1 MSVATIKALT
11 GLGAL
16 ASLPMGVAYV
26 MTADHSALS
35 WGTSAAH
42 RVENRFKVF
51 DDRATDSLPPA
62 QRRHRHQ
69 KIREAMA
76 ADLSKTNAAL

>member
-1 MSVATIKALT
+1 MSIATIKALT
-11 GLGAL
+11 GIGAI
-16 ASLPMGVAYV
+16 ASVPLGVAYV

-69 KIREAMA
+69 KIRDAMA
-76 ADLSKTNAAL
+76 ADLSKTDVAL